1 MERQIAEIE
10 QANQQG
16 ASRKTWKIMND
27 ISSELV
33 PFPVGEVVKL
43 NGKIIKSPQE
53 LLDQWQKYFSNVLK
67 VSPVTSTT
75 EILPAEAD
83 LEIKKNYFDRAEID
97 KAIKGL
103 NNYKAPGF
111 DYNIT
116 AEAIKYSGDELAVRL
131 LKLVNVIMNHSK
143 PPSDW
148 TKNLIVPL
156 PKKGDLTKIT
166 NYREISLMSI
176 AAKLYNKLLVNRIR
190 DKLDTV
196 LGELVQNI
204 CMF

>member
-43 NGKIIKSPQE
+43 NGKIIKSPQV
-53 LLDQWQKYFSNVLK
+53 LLDQCQKYFSNVLK

-111 DYNIT
+111 DYNT
-116 AEAIKYSGDELAVRL
+116 SAEAIKYRGDELAVRL
-131 LKLVNVIMNHSK
+131 LKRECHQEPAETSQCLDKGFTRTS
-143 PPSDW
+143 
-148 TKNLIVPL
+148 T
-156 PKKGDLTKIT
+156 KKGNLTKIT
-166 NYREISLMSI
+166 NYRGISLMSI
-176 AAKLYNKLLVNRIR
+176 AAKLSNKLLLNKIR
-190 DKLDTV
+190 DKPRSY
-196 LGELVQNI
+196 E
-204 CMF
+204 